1 MANVKIVGNAVVL
14 TSDLTVEEIAKVKKF
29 TKNGLKLK
37 DEKGNDIF
45 EIVYSPGHSS
55 ISDYGINY
63 GEVNAEGYAQATL
76 MLDESIKPE
85 NRLDVVLDCYAIALG
100 NIRTLETYIREA
112 ATEVNSTVEAIK
124 SSIEVL

>member
-45 EIVYSPGHSS
+45 EIAHTPGMSS

-76 MLDESIKPE
+76 MLDESIAAEK
-85 NRLDVVLDCYAIALG
+85 RLDVVLDNYAIALG
-100 NIRTLETYIREA
+100 NIKALETYIREA

-124 SSIEVL
+124 ESIEVL

>member
-1 MANVKIVGNAVVL
+1 MANVKIVGNAVIL

-45 EIVYSPGHSS
+45 EIAYTPGMSS

-63 GEVNAEGYAQATL
+63 GEVNAEGHAQATL
-76 MLDESIKPE
+76 MLDELIAAEK
-85 NRLDVVLDCYAIALG
+85 RLDVVLDNYAIAFG
-100 NIRTLETYIREA
+100 NIKTLETYIREA

-124 SSIEVL
+124 ESIEVL